1 VQLPDVTATHS
12 LLAKAGIDASCAE
25 EAPIVVCRVTAGDIV
40 AALTALRDGD
50 AAYAYLVDLFGVDTG
65 EGLEVT
71 YHLRSF
77 ARDEEL
83 FVRVTVD
90 YDAEVPSV
98 WTVYPGVLYPE
109 RETAELFGMTFPGHP
124 NPKRL
129 LTTDEVE
136 LPLLRRSTAIRT
148 PEEVHARD

>member
-12 LLAKAGIDASCAE
+12 LLAKAGIDATCAQE
-25 EAPIVVCRVTAGDIV
+25 GPGVVCRVPAES
-40 AALTALRDGD
+40 AARTLEALRDGD
-50 AAYAYLVDLFGVDTG
+50 AAYAYMVDLFGVDTG

-77 ARDEEL
+77 AREEEVY
-83 FVRVTVD
+83 VRVAAD
-90 YDAEVPSV
+90 YDGEVPSV
-98 WTVYPGVLYPE
+98 WHVFPAALYPE
-109 RETAELFGMTFPGHP
+109 RETAELFGMSFPGHP

-136 LPLLRRSTAIRT
+136 QPLLRRSTAIRT
-148 PEEVHARD
+148 PEEVHTRD

>member
-1 VQLPDVTATHS
+1 VQPPDLTATHA
-12 LLAKAGIDASCAE
+12 LLAKAGIRASCAE
-25 EAPIVVCRVTAGDIV
+25 EGAGVMCRLEAADIV
-40 AALTALRDGD
+40 GALTALRDGD

-71 YHLRSF
+71 YHVRSF
-77 ARDEEL
+77 AREEEL
-83 FVRVTVD
+83 YVRVAVP
-90 YDAEVPSV
+90 YDGEVPSI
-98 WTVYPGVLYPE
+98 WTVYPAALYPE

-148 PEEVHARD
+148 QEEVHARD